1 MNRKKP
7 SQRRTLTRWKGR
19 TELVRK
25 RKEREPVR
33 GTHEL
38 ERGLGVDFI
47 LTNPL
52 TGVEEERVQ
61 GAGAGVGVTV
71 PLFFIIRR
79 LFRLLGRLQVQF
91 GLGDFRV

>member
-1 MNRKKP
+1 M
-7 SQRRTLTRWKGR
+7 
-19 TELVRK
+19 
-25 RKEREPVR
+25 R

-38 ERGLGVDFI
+38 ERGLGIDFI

-61 GAGAGVGVTV
+61 GAGAGVSVTV
-71 PLFFIIRR
+71 PLFFIIRW
-79 LFRLLGRLQVQF
+79 LFWLLGRLQVQF